1 MNRDDNPLQGLL
13 PRMAQLSN
21 TLGRGQLF
29 ETATATA
36 GITLERPALT
46 ILVILESA
54 DRPLRVGEIAER
66 MQVVGPHVTRQLNGL
81 ERRRL
86 VKRVPD
92 PDDQRARLITLTPDG
107 KKLIGRYLRVIDDWF
122 DQALAGWPESE
133 RRDLV
138 RLLGRLVDDLAAHL
152 NTIVDGPLAEEDA
165 LAVSAENRA
174 NTT

>member
-1 MNRDDNPLQGLL
+1 
-13 PRMAQLSN
+13 MAQLST

-54 DRPLRVGEIAER
+54 EGPMRVGEIAAR
-66 MQVVGPHVTRQLNGL
+66 MQVAGPHVTRQLNGL

-86 VKRVPD
+86 VRRVPD

-107 KKLIGRYLRVIDDWF
+107 EKLVGRYLLVIDGWF
-122 DQALAGWPESE
+122 DQALANWSE
-133 RRDLV
+133 ADQRDLV
-138 RLLGRLVDDLAAHL
+138 RLIGRLVDDLSAHL
-152 NTIVDGPLAEEDA
+152 GTIADDSLIE
-165 LAVSAENRA
+165 
-174 NTT
+174 

>member
-1 MNRDDNPLQGLL
+1 MSSDNDALQGLL
-13 PRMAQLSN
+13 PRMAQVSN

-29 ETATATA
+29 ETATAAA
-36 GITLERPALT
+36 GISLERPAVT

-86 VKRVPD
+86 IQRVPD

-107 KKLIGRYLRVIDDWF
+107 ETLIGRYLHVINDWF
-122 DQALAGWPESE
+122 DQALAGWSESDQ
-133 RRDLV
+133 RDLV
-138 RLLGRLVDDLAAHL
+138 HLLGRLVDDLSAHL
-152 NTIVDGPLAEEDA
+152 NTIVDDTLTE
-165 LAVSAENRA
+165 
-174 NTT
+174 